1 MECGYFRL
9 LLAATLTLTPPDPIP
24 SLLGTG
30 LELPA
35 RSTPTV
41 SAPPLL
47 GSEIRQAREAKG
59 WSQQHLA
66 MLVGKSQQWVAFIE
80 RGQRKIQSQDQ
91 ATLRT
96 LLGLQ

>member
-1 MECGYFRL
+1 MTGSELMKR
-9 LLAATLTLTPPDPIP
+9 TS

-35 RSTPTV
+35 RPTPAV
-41 SAPPLL
+41 PAPPLL

-59 WSQQHLA
+59 WSQQYLA

-80 RGQRKIQSQDQ
+80 RGQRKIQLQDQ
-91 ATLRT
+91 VTLRT